1 MFLFYLI
8 WKVHFSNTISNQEED
23 RRDVKPEKFTIEI
36 ANLSE
41 EYIYEEDLQRF
52 FTAFGPVYEVSV
64 VRNYEDN
71 LAYFYEMDELE
82 EEIKEEEL
90 ELVMGGDGSNRK

>member
-1 MFLFYLI
+1 MAPAVGFLAMFLFYLI
-8 WKVHFSNTISNQEED
+8 WKVHFFTTISNQEED

-36 ANLSE
+36 NNLPE
-41 EYIYEEDLQRF
+41 EYIHEEDLQRL

-71 LAYFYEMDELE
+71 LAYFHEMDELE
-82 EEIKEEEL
+82 
-90 ELVMGGDGSNRK
+90 